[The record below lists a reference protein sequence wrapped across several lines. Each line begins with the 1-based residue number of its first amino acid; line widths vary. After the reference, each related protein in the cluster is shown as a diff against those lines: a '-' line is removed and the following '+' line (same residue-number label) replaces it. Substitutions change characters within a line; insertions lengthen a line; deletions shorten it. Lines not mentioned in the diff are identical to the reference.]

1 MFLILGIYWFA
12 HARVCAIARVVL
24 HFGEIQLQTR
34 ASAND
39 SAETV
44 EKCSKNARLI
54 KKKKKKKKKYVECT
68 KNVITRLEFWADSYF
83 LKGTIEN
90 VGLGRE
96 LVLQIYCREH
106 CNTLKFFFLCFFALS
121 KFCGILY
128 FNPSRRDVTS
138 DMTKLLHFSLL
149 TWLRFVKWINE

>member
-106 CNTLKFFFLCFFALS
+106 CNTFKFFFMFFRIRNS
-121 KFCGILY
+121 VEFCTSTL
-128 FNPSRRDVTS
+128 RAVTS
-138 DMTKLLHFSLL
+138 PL
-149 TWLRFVKWINE
+149 TWRNCCIFHF